1 MTLVPIA
8 LALLAALAAQAA
20 QYFPPPNV
28 AVTRPQP
35 SPATG
40 TDWRDA
46 PLTPGSWSLRLAPAG
61 SEAAFGPAAASAQL
75 VLRCD
80 LAARRVR
87 LAVPLATAGRA
98 ATAATM
104 IITTS
109 SQSRRLAGLAG
120 PASVEAQL
128 AAGDP
133 LLDAIAFSRGR
144 WTLSLDGPGAPVGS
158 PAPAGREAP
167 AGTRALAGSGR
178 LVLPVSAEA
187 ARIVEDCRN

>member
-1 MTLVPIA
+1 MMLAPIA
-8 LALLAALAAQAA
+8 LALLATGAAQAV
-20 QYFPPPNV
+20 QYFPPRTMAV
-28 AVTRPQP
+28 ARPQP

-46 PLTPGSWSLRLAPAG
+46 PLAAGSWSLRLAPAG
-61 SEAAFGPAAASAQL
+61 SEAAFGPAAAPAQL

-80 LAARRVR
+80 PAARRVR
-87 LAVPLATAGRA
+87 LAVPSAIAGRA

-120 PASVEAQL
+120 PATVEAQL

-144 WTLSLDGPGAPVGS
+144 WTLSLAGS
-158 PAPAGREAP
+158 VSPAGSLVPAGTGAPAGARM
-167 AGTRALAGSGR
+167 
-178 LVLPVSAEA
+178 LVLPISAEA